1 MGAAGQVM
9 ASVSAKLNEPSM
21 EEILASIRR
30 IIADDQETLQIVQ
43 GPAPR
48 GEGSPLRT
56 VLDLTEQ
63 QVLSEILPE
72 AVEPEAPGVT
82 AFERDEDA
90 GTDAAAVDD
99 PGLVEASPP
108 RPLSP
113 NAASRVPNGPAPTAP
128 AEAPLLSRETE
139 TSLVSAFTRLDSTV
153 AQSAPKTLEDLAR
166 EMLRPMLKTWLDDNL
181 APMVERLVQA
191 EIERVARVRR

>member
-1 MGAAGQVM
+1 
-9 ASVSAKLNEPSM
+9 M

-43 GPAPR
+43 GPTPM

-82 AFERDEDA
+82 AFDRDEDA
-90 GTDAAAVDD
+90 GTDPAAVDD
-99 PGLVEASPP
+99 PGLVEAAPP

-113 NAASRVPNGPAPTAP
+113 NAASRVPNGPAPTVP
-128 AEAPLLSRETE
+128 PVEAPLLSRETE

>member
-43 GPAPR
+43 GPAPT
-48 GEGSPLRT
+48 GAGSPLRT

-72 AVEPEAPGVT
+72 AVEPEAAAVT
-82 AFERDEDA
+82 AF
-90 GTDAAAVDD
+90 DD
-99 PGLVEASPP
+99 PDPVEAEPP
-108 RPLSP
+108 GPLSP
-113 NAASRVPNGPAPTAP
+113 NASSRIPDGPAPTIP
-128 AEAPLLSRETE
+128 VEAPLLSRETE
-139 TSLVSAFTRLDSTV
+139 TSLVGAFTRLDSTV

-191 EIERVARVRR
+191 EIERVARTRR

>member
-9 ASVSAKLNEPSM
+9 ASLSAKLNEPSM

-82 AFERDEDA
+82 AFDRDEDA

-99 PGLVEASPP
+99 PGLVEAW
-108 RPLSP
+108 
-113 NAASRVPNGPAPTAP
+113 PAPTAP